1 MQTGPVASVKVP
13 AMTEARLKTEIWVRA
28 QLRMCDQAL
37 LPAVI
42 RRKGDADAGMVL
54 IKLDRLDGNAI
65 VMAQSRNLE
74 GRLQWLAATGD
85 APVPDADAE
94 AYIARQLEFDP
105 DLWVVEIEDS
115 AGRFEISG
123 EPV

>member
-1 MQTGPVASVKVP
+1 MVP
-13 AMTEARLKTEIWVRA
+13 AMTEARLKTDIWVRA

-54 IKLDRLDGNAI
+54 IKLDRLDGTAV
-65 VMAQSRNLE
+65 VMGQSRDLE
-74 GRLQWLAATGD
+74 GRLRWRAATGET
-85 APVPDADAE
+85 PVPDAEAE
-94 AYIARQLEFDP
+94 AYIARQLKFDP
-105 DLWVVEIEDS
+105 DLWLVEIEDS

>member
-1 MQTGPVASVKVP
+1 
-13 AMTEARLKTEIWVRA
+13 MTEARLKTEIWVRA

-54 IKLDRLDGNAI
+54 IKLDRLDGNAV
-65 VMAQSRNLE
+65 VMAQSRDLE
-74 GRLQWLAATGD
+74 GRLRWLAATGD
-85 APVPDADAE
+85 TPVPDTEAE
-94 AYIARQLEFDP
+94 AYITRQLEFDP